1 MKKADINK
9 PNHTMYLKARRTVA
23 ESKTVLKLAKNKKLS
38 DDRLPQVKKGKYK
51 GYVIHTLTLEERAT
65 CPRYCF
71 HWDDC
76 YGNNMAFAHRI
87 EHGQALEDKLRL
99 EVDKLC
105 DTYKGVII
113 RLHVLGDFYSV
124 EYVNLWLEL
133 LLDYDNLAIWGY
145 TGHKPTSLI
154 GQAIDKGRTF
164 TSARFNIRFSDAG
177 DTLFS
182 ALSSD
187 KPRDTIK
194 IQDYEKRATVCPEQ
208 TGKANNCASCALCWQ
223 SSDPIIFLTH

>member
-1 MKKADINK
+1 MRKADINK
-9 PNHTMYLKARRTVA
+9 PASTMFPKARRNVA
-23 ESKTVLKLAKNKKLS
+23 DINNVIKLSKNKKLS
-38 DDRLPQVKKGKYK
+38 DETLPQVKKGKYK

-65 CPRYCF
+65 CPRECF

-87 EHGQALEDKLRL
+87 QHGPELENKIRI

-105 DTYKGVII
+105 NTYKGVMI

-145 TGHKPTSLI
+145 TGHKPTSPI
-154 GQAIDKGRTF
+154 GREINKGRTF

-177 DTLFS
+177 DMNFS

-187 KPRDTIK
+187 KPRDTIT

-208 TGKANNCASCALCWQ
+208 TGKTPNCASCALCWQ
-223 SSDPIIFLTH
+223 SLDPIIFLTH